1 MEVESILLERI
12 KRFEDVKNQIADL
25 TTKIG
30 GLEEQRRA
38 VYNKG
43 LELKGSIDTL
53 LEVKAKAA
61 KEVEGSLTAKLTLP
75 VGVKPIIPA
84 VEAAPVV
91 NVSPAPAIV
100 PDAPAGAIP
109 ADSNEKPVEKAPVVL
124 EVK

>member
-38 VYNKG
+38 AYNKG

-91 NVSPAPAIV
+91 NVSPAPAV
-100 PDAPAGAIP
+100 APEAP
-109 ADSNEKPVEKAPVVL
+109 KAPVTL
-124 EVK
+124 EVQ